1 MSLLLACAFLERL
14 TSLWQFPYFF
24 LAKKEKKMREIVP
37 RRGGKGGGG
46 PTGQEKPAGNDFSV
60 VVLFCNFAKT
70 VMFLSLLRTTTRLQ

>member
-37 RRGGKGGGG
+37 RRGGKGGG
-46 PTGQEKPAGNDFSV
+46 DR
-60 VVLFCNFAKT
+60 LAKKNQRE
-70 VMFLSLLRTTTRLQ
+70 MISLS